1 MSTAEPFP
9 PKADNTALYVVL
21 GVTGG
26 VVLLCIAPALI
37 IVVCLTAVQLLG
49 RNSSALFQTV
59 AMSISSTDV
68 PGSARMTQLEAKFS
82 ADEFASLLLD
92 AQYERAYARTTPE
105 YRRTTSPQALRQM
118 WDAVPLLRQRDDLSY
133 SLEPSGWGT
142 DTKQT
147 FVVTWTDQDNQQTK
161 MTVEVTCTAAGER
174 QISRCSVP

>member
-1 MSTAEPFP
+1 MSTDPIP
-9 PKADNTALYVVL
+9 PKADKTALYIAL
-21 GVTGG
+21 GVGG
-26 VVLLCIAPALI
+26 GFLLLCIAPALI

-49 RNSSALFQTV
+49 RNSSTLFQTV

-68 PGSARMTQLEAKFS
+68 PGGARMTQLEAKLS

-92 AQYERAYARTTPE
+92 SQYDRAYARTAPE
-105 YRRTTSPQALRQM
+105 YRRTTSSQTLRQM
-118 WDAVPLLRQRDDLSY
+118 WDAVPLLRKRDDLSY

-147 FVVTWTDQDNQQTK
+147 FVVTWTGQDDQSAR
-161 MTVEVTCTAAGER
+161 MTVEVTCTTAGER

>member
-1 MSTAEPFP
+1 MNTDAPFP
-9 PKADNTALYVVL
+9 VKKDSTALYVVL

-68 PGSARMTQLEAKFS
+68 PGGARMTQHEAKLS
-82 ADEFASLLLD
+82 ADEFASLLLNS
-92 AQYERAYARTTPE
+92 QYDRAHARTTPE

-118 WDAVPLLRQRDDLSY
+118 WDAVPLLRQRDSLSY

-147 FVVTWTDQDNQQTK
+147 FIVTWTGQDDRQAR
-161 MTVEVTCTAAGER
+161 MTVEVTCSATGER
-174 QISRCSVP
+174 LISRCSIP